1 MEKLIEHLS
10 ELDDPRCP
18 GKVEHRLIDLLV
30 IAVCA
35 VIACAESWEDI
46 ALYGR
51 SKQDWLRRFLAL
63 PNGVPSHD
71 TFRRVFMLI
80 DPDAFEACFTAW
92 AQGIA
97 PLGKHEVVA
106 IDGKTVRRSF
116 ERGREQAP
124 LHLVSA
130 WASEQGLVLG
140 QRQVDDKSNE
150 ITAIPELLD
159 ALALE
164 GTLVTLD
171 AMGCQKAIAQ
181 RILDRRADYLLVLK
195 AHHGHAY
202 TAVRKHF
209 APLCFQ
215 RGAPLRP
222 EVDGFDESHG
232 RLVRRRVF
240 ASAEAAT
247 LPVLADWPKLRTV
260 LAVESIRS
268 VNDGCGKV
276 EADIRYFLSSS
287 TAQAPLLAQA
297 IRRHWSIENN
307 LHWVLDVNFREDE
320 NRLRDPTAT
329 RNFALLRKIALNL
342 VGHDRSKNTSLR
354 AKRKKAAW
362 DNNYMGQ
369 LLSANFM
376 H

>member
-1 MEKLIEHLS
+1 MTN
-10 ELDDPRCP
+10 PT
-18 GKVEHRLIDLLV
+18 
-30 IAVCA
+30 
-35 VIACAESWEDI
+35 
-46 ALYGR
+46 R
-51 SKQDWLRRFLAL
+51 SPLF
-63 PNGVPSHD
+63 PNCSTP
-71 TFRRVFMLI
+71 
-80 DPDAFEACFTAW
+80 
-92 AQGIA
+92 
-97 PLGKHEVVA
+97 
-106 IDGKTVRRSF
+106 
-116 ERGREQAP
+116 
-124 LHLVSA
+124 
-130 WASEQGLVLG
+130 
-140 QRQVDDKSNE
+140 
-150 ITAIPELLD
+150 
-159 ALALE
+159 ALE

-171 AMGCQKAIAQ
+171 AMDCQKAIAQ

-195 AHHGHAY
+195 ANHGHAY

-260 LAVESIRS
+260 LAIESIGS

-320 NRLRDPTAT
+320 SRLRDPTAT